1 MKRGFSLIELL
12 TVLAVVAVLA
22 GLALPAMADMV
33 QRYQLNA
40 AVADLVG
47 AIDLT
52 RSQAIARSG
61 RVMLAPLEPGGVNWG
76 EGWVVFVD
84 TNADRRPSPD
94 EEVIA
99 SHGPLA
105 QALSFSTSFTGGRAP
120 HYIAFNS
127 AGRPCSA
134 TSGQAA
140 HWGTL
145 SLYQGG
151 AVRRIRLNML
161 GRVRVCDP
169 QREPGS
175 CPAPGKDG

>member
-12 TVLAVVAVLA
+12 TVLAVAAVAA
-22 GLALPAMADMV
+22 SLALPAMQAMV
-33 QRYQLNA
+33 RRYQLDA
-40 AVADLVG
+40 AVSDLVG
-47 AIDLT
+47 AIDLA
-52 RSQAIARSG
+52 RSQAIARSA

-84 TNADRRPSPD
+84 ANSDRRPSPD

-99 SHGPLA
+99 SHGPLTA
-105 QALSFSTSFTGGRAP
+105 ELLFSTNFTGSRAP
-120 HYIAFNS
+120 YYIAFNS

-140 HWGTL
+140 HWGTV
-145 SLYQGG
+145 SLYQGE

-169 QREPGS
+169 QRGPDT

>member
-1 MKRGFSLIELL
+1 M
-12 TVLAVVAVLA
+12 LAVAAVAA
-22 GLALPAMADMV
+22 CLALPAMQDTV
-33 QRYQLNA
+33 RRYQLNA

-52 RSQAIARSG
+52 RSQAIARAG

-76 EGWVVFVD
+76 AGWVVFVD
-84 TNADRRPSPD
+84 ANADRRPSPD

-105 QALSFSTSFTGGRAP
+105 DELLFSTSFTGSGAP
-120 HYIAFNS
+120 YYIAFNS

-145 SLYQGG
+145 SLYLGE
-151 AVRRIRLNML
+151 AVRRIRINML

-169 QREPGS
+169 QRGADN